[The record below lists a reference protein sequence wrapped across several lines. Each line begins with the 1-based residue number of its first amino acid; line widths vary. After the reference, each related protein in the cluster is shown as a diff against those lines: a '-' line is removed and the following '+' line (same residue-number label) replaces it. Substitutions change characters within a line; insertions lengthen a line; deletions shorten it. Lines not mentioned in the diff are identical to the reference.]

1 MEVFMAHLFKKAG
14 LVLATFVG
22 IQAFGGEQANR
33 SWFSYLFSPK
43 EAKISDYALSRQVAA
58 LPEKERKNLIRGVKA
73 YEKKQEQEK
82 QLKKQYRKAGAY
94 TAAGL
99 GAMLYSDTMLDTLA
113 AGRLA
118 GAKKLLYG
126 AGRYGGAAVAGA
138 GGLVLSALA
147 VKYYNNNVLTPER
160 VEAFKERT
168 SPLDYYNLGSSY

>member
-1 MEVFMAHLFKKAG
+1 MAHLFKKAG
-14 LVLATFVG
+14 FVLATLIG
-22 IQAFGGEQANR
+22 MQAFGVEQ

-43 EAKISDYALSRQVAA
+43 KAKTSDYVLGRRFAA
-58 LPEKERKNLIRGVKA
+58 LPKDERDELTRGLKA

-99 GAMLYSDTMLDTLA
+99 GAMLYSDYMLDALA

-118 GAKKLLYG
+118 GAKGLLYS

-138 GGLVLSALA
+138 GALTMGALA
-147 VKYYNNNVLTPER
+147 VKYYNSKVLTPER

-168 SPLDYYNLGSSY
+168 PVYDYYTLGDSSY